1 MPLTLRVLP
10 WSDPVID
17 TLGHDPRSLYVET
30 FLLPTLG
37 PTCVLL
43 SRHLAQRFE
52 LEPGGFDVDVAET
65 SVVLGLGP
73 REGNQSP
80 VMRTLLR
87 LAQFDLATPHSIG
100 PTAASVGPE
109 AAAAATPSTHVA
121 LTATPGAGGRG
132 SLRPADIGTW
142 LVRRAFPPVNR
153 RHVGRLTPRLQIALQ
168 TWNDPHTGS
177 TPLEVA
183 RRRARQCAFVL
194 LEAGADLDVAERRL
208 VGMGFH
214 PALCRAAAEWAAAR
228 HRAADELLGEV
239 RA

>member
-1 MPLTLRVLP
+1 MPVTLRVLP
-10 WSDPVID
+10 WPDPIID

-43 SRHLAQRFE
+43 GRHLAQRFE
-52 LEPGGFDVDVAET
+52 HEPDGFELDVAET

-87 LAQFDLATPHSIG
+87 LAQFDLAAPQTPG
-100 PTAASVGPE
+100 PPTPMPPTPGPPTP
-109 AAAAATPSTHVA
+109 TPSPPHPPSPTV
-121 LTATPGAGGRG
+121 
-132 SLRPADIGTW
+132 RPADVTSW

-153 RHVGRLTPRLQIALQ
+153 RHVGRLTPRLQVALQ
-168 TWNDPHTGS
+168 AWNDPQAGATG
-177 TPLEVA
+177 LEQA
-183 RRRARQCAFVL
+183 RRRARQSAFVL
-194 LEAGADLDVAERRL
+194 LEAGSDVDVTERRL

-214 PALCRAAAEWAAAR
+214 PALCRPAVEWAAAR
-228 HRAADELLGEV
+228 HRGADELLSAAKG
-239 RA
+239 